1 MNGQGQSMDPWQKF
15 RIHTFVEESEMVRL
29 ILEFLCQK
37 YTTEPDLFML

>member
-1 MNGQGQSMDPWQKF
+1 MAKVSRW
-15 RIHTFVEESEMVRL
+15 IHDKSSGFIHVEESEMVRL